1 VAGATSSSASVVG
14 DRRRKVGQ
22 GRKVTLPE
30 NRGQHLDVYPTAE
43 MCRVQF
49 LVFSCLSNICTL
61 IFFRVSCHTQK
72 YFQKNV
78 RALDNIWISLLSRRQ
93 LTGLLKF

>member
-1 VAGATSSSASVVG
+1 
-14 DRRRKVGQ
+14 VGQ

-30 NRGQHLDVYPTAE
+30 NRGQHLDLYPTAE

-49 LVFSCLSNICTL
+49 LVSCLSNICTL
-61 IFFRVSCHTQK
+61 IFYRVSYHTQK

-78 RALDNIWISLLSRRQ
+78 LALDNI
-93 LTGLLKF
+93 